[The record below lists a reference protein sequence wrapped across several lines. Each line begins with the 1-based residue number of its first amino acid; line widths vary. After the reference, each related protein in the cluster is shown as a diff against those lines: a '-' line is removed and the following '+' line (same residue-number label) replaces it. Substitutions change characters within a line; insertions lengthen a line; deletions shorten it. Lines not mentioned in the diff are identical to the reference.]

1 MYILEGGINNW
12 IKVFGAGE
20 SEVTP
25 AATPAGSDQLAY
37 LFPAAL
43 GSRYEAA
50 NPNAIEWQLD
60 YEPKVKLQRKRSPSG
75 GGCG

>member
-1 MYILEGGINNW
+1 
-12 IKVFGAGE
+12 V
-20 SEVTP
+20 
-25 AATPAGSDQLAY
+25 GSDRLAY

-50 NPNAIEWQLD
+50 NPDANEWKFE